1 MKGKLQI
8 WLKEKGKSALGNT
21 LNTIGKKTSIPIL
34 SNIIEGIGESLMDD
48 PELTPEEKAEAAE
61 IIKAELD
68 YLKVEQQEVTKRWE
82 SDNASDS
89 TLSRTA
95 RPLTLH
101 FISVLLLSY
110 FVVGYCGVYLPPEY
124 TSLLIVIV
132 PTVYGGYFALRE
144 FGKHSK
150 NKFKK

>member
-1 MKGKLQI
+1 MKGKLKI

-21 LNTIGKKTSIPIL
+21 LNTIGEKTSIPIL

-110 FVVGYCGVYLPPEY
+110 FVVGYCGVYLPAEY